1 MSFGNV
7 GEKDVGEKHQ
17 HRRLKIE
24 LLRHGRGAFL
34 FSRKVEIA

>member
-17 HRRLKIE
+17 HRRLKMKKMLVKNTNI
-24 LLRHGRGAFL
+24 GD
-34 FSRKVEIA
+34 